1 MQPAGRDNEALSRQG
16 SHGDPALL
24 MLQELESRLA
34 ASDGGQDKEGTQDSC
49 EAEYP
54 FVPQPQ
60 SLEEL
65 GVSSD
70 LVAELALKEIFFGN
84 RATGVEV
91 SHALATNYAIVR
103 DALDYLRRATL
114 IDRIGSDGPMEQLN
128 VYALTASGRDKVD
141 EILLRSR
148 YRGPVPVPFD
158 QYCRVV
164 KQQPLRKHLVT
175 PDELRQG
182 LSHLVFDQKILDVL
196 GPALRS
202 GDSIFLYGPPGNGK
216 TSLAT
221 SLGRILGR
229 HQLIPQAVTANGQ
242 IIKVFDPAI
251 HEALTPADVSH
262 LRMPFS
268 FRDYDGPE
276 HRRDPRWV
284 PCVRP
289 SIVVG
294 GEVTM
299 DRLDLTYD
307 DHLCYHLAPLQMK
320 ANGGIL
326 VIDDF
331 GRQRVPPADMLN
343 RWIVPMDRGVDY
355 LALRTGETIELP
367 FDLLLVF
374 ATNLRPTDLVDE
386 AYLRRLRYK
395 ILISNPKE
403 DEYREIFRRAA
414 AKRQLV
420 VDEDLLDYFIGRYY
434 KKAGRE
440 MRAYHP
446 IDVMGYVGDISR
458 YQGQPPHLSREILD
472 LAADCLF

>member
-1 MQPAGRDNEALSRQG
+1 
-16 SHGDPALL
+16 
-24 MLQELESRLA
+24 
-34 ASDGGQDKEGTQDSC
+34 
-49 EAEYP
+49 
-54 FVPQPQ
+54 
-60 SLEEL
+60 
-65 GVSSD
+65 
-70 LVAELALKEIFFGN
+70 
-84 RATGVEV
+84 
-91 SHALATNYAIVR
+91 
-103 DALDYLRRATL
+103 
-114 IDRIGSDGPMEQLN
+114 
-128 VYALTASGRDKVD
+128 
-141 EILLRSR
+141 
-148 YRGPVPVPFD
+148 
-158 QYCRVV
+158 
-164 KQQPLRKHLVT
+164 
-175 PDELRQG
+175 
-182 LSHLVFDQKILDVL
+182 
-196 GPALRS
+196 
-202 GDSIFLYGPPGNGK
+202 
-216 TSLAT
+216 
-221 SLGRILGR
+221 
-229 HQLIPQAVTANGQ
+229 
-242 IIKVFDPAI
+242 
-251 HEALTPADVSH
+251 
-262 LRMPFS
+262 
-268 FRDYDGPE
+268 
-276 HRRDPRWV
+276 
-284 PCVRP
+284 
-289 SIVVG
+289 
-294 GEVTM
+294 M

-403 DEYREIFRRAA
+403 DEYQEIFRRAA

-446 IDVMGYVGDISR
+446 KDVMGYVGDISR
-458 YQGQPPHLSREILD
+458 YQGQPPQLNREILD